1 MTDLTAPFGTYA
13 LPAKRETLRK
23 RADTCGDTRTGRWT
37 ISYFRKRAFKGM
49 GGPFDVQVMTGVNAR
64 LYPRSNRCEKRVFAG
79 QQIWDAVE
87 RAALLDALK
96 YSKRSP
102 FVFFDVG
109 ANVGLYSLILAAKA
123 RETQTPTLI
132 TAIEPDAVNRE
143 RLAFN
148 IKASGAGI
156 KILPYAVSDEDGE
169 GVMGGGETN
178 RGEVKLLAR
187 TTGDTVLIKTLLSA
201 VRETKTKHINAMKL
215 DIEGHDL
222 RALTAFFNTASQ
234 SLWPRLLILETGREP
249 TTPLLELCQK
259 YGYTIN
265 ARNGINTVLTQIK

>member
-1 MTDLTAPFGTYA
+1 MPSPPSARHCVNAPI
-13 LPAKRETLRK
+13 
-23 RADTCGDTRTGRWT
+23 RAAIQRTGRWT

-143 RLAFN
+143 RLAF
-148 IKASGAGI
+148 
-156 KILPYAVSDEDGE
+156 
-169 GVMGGGETN
+169 
-178 RGEVKLLAR
+178 
-187 TTGDTVLIKTLLSA
+187 
-201 VRETKTKHINAMKL
+201 
-215 DIEGHDL
+215 
-222 RALTAFFNTASQ
+222 
-234 SLWPRLLILETGREP
+234 
-249 TTPLLELCQK
+249 
-259 YGYTIN
+259 
-265 ARNGINTVLTQIK
+265 